1 MKKLLSILVCVFLF
15 ASCVGNQER
24 TVKALKNVKQEFP
37 HSKIYRSFN
46 SDYKFYV
53 SDSTGLKEVEC
64 YSPSTDE
71 ITNIVLLIELK

>member
-24 TVKALKNVKQEFP
+24 TVKALKSVKQEFP
-37 HSKIYRSFN
+37 YSKIYRSFN

-64 YSPSTDE
+64 YSSSTDE
-71 ITNIVLLIELK
+71 ITNIVTLIELK

>member
-1 MKKLLSILVCVFLF
+1 MKKLLSILVCTFL
-15 ASCVGNQER
+15 ASCAKDQER

-46 SDYKFYV
+46 SNYKFYV

-64 YSPSTDE
+64 YSSSTDE
-71 ITNIVLLIELK
+71 ITNIVPLIEIK